1 MAILSIPTSVAGVSI
16 PSGLFNPNSPLALLY
31 GGLGV
36 KTYKYPSDLATS
48 PSKSH
53 YVQFSIS
60 EIIPASYSGGG
71 QVPLNENLIQG
82 ESVGLPGFGGLLQE
96 SSSMSGDEGTWT
108 ESSTGLFELSEDS
121 GSSGF
126 LGDFGATLSKGLKI
140 SPTRTQPKAF
150 VSLYMPDTLN
160 AQYNASY
167 DELKLTDLGSGINT
181 LRTIDQLA
189 GPAKSIVE
197 SYKSGGGGLGGV
209 GSALKQAG
217 NIAGTDPAAIS
228 LITRGGAALANKAG
242 FGVNAGALED
252 VLLKGQ
258 GYAINP
264 QLQMIYRGIGLRS
277 FQLSFVFT
285 PNSQGEAN
293 EVNYIVNLF
302 KYHFAPTLISA
313 KEVSSDSM
321 YLVPP
326 SIFTIEFMI
335 GGKENPFLPK
345 YGNCVLTDIDVNFA
359 PNGWAAYDDGAPV
372 QSTLTMTFKETEILD
387 KGKIQKG
394 YYGVEGGLR

>member
-71 QVPLNENLIQG
+71 QVPLNENLIEG
-82 ESVGLPGFGGLLQE
+82 DSVGLPGFGGLLQE
-96 SSSMSGDEGTWT
+96 SSSMSGDESSWT
-108 ESSTGLFELSEDS
+108 ESSTGLIELSENS
-121 GSSGF
+121 GG
-126 LGDFGATLSKGLKI
+126 GGFGALVSKGLKI

-160 AQYNASY
+160 AQYNSTY
-167 DELKLTDLGSGINT
+167 DELKLTDLGSTINT

-197 SYKSGGGGLGGV
+197 SYKAGGGGLGGLE
-209 GSALKQAG
+209 SAAKQFG

-228 LITRGGAALANKAG
+228 LITRGGAALANRKG

-293 EVNYIVNLF
+293 EVNYIINLF

-326 SIFTIEFMI
+326 SIFSIEFMI

>member
-1 MAILSIPTSVAGVSI
+1 MAILSIPTSIAGVSI

-36 KTYKYPSDLATS
+36 QTYKYPSDLATS

-60 EIIPASYSGGG
+60 EIIPAHYAGGG
-71 QVPLNENLIQG
+71 QVPLNEELVEG
-82 ESVGLPGFGGLLQE
+82 ESVGLPGFGGLIKE
-96 SSSMSGDEGTWT
+96 VESMSGEQSTWT
-108 ESSTGLFELSEDS
+108 ESSTGLYELTEESGGGGFFSEVV
-121 GSSGF
+121 
-126 LGDFGATLSKGLKI
+126 TKGLKVT
-140 SPTRTQPKAF
+140 PTRTKPKAF
-150 VSLYMPDTLN
+150 VSLYMPDTMN
-160 AQYNASY
+160 AQYNSTY
-167 DELKLTDLGSGINT
+167 DELRLTDLGSSINT
-181 LRTIDQLA
+181 LRTLDQLA
-189 GPAKSIVE
+189 QRRSQIGGSIMDAYN
-197 SYKSGGGGLGGV
+197 SAGGGVSGIMSG
-209 GSALKQAG
+209 LKQVG
-217 NIAGTDPAAIS
+217 NIVSTDPAAIS
-228 LITRGGAALANKAG
+228 LITKGVLGRIP
-242 FGVNAGALED
+242 GVNGGALED
-252 VLLKGQ
+252 VMLKGQ

-326 SIFTIEFMI
+326 SIFNVEFMI
-335 GGKENPFLPK
+335 DGKENPFLPK
-345 YGNCVLTDIDVNFA
+345 YGNCVLTDIDINFA
-359 PNGWAAYDDGAPV
+359 PNGWAAYDDGAPI
-372 QSTLTMTFKETEILD
+372 QTTLTMTFKETEILD
-387 KGKIQKG
+387 KLKIQKG